1 MNVSRRTI
9 FKFTLAGA
17 ALMSGPWPQL
27 PEAAEELK
35 MPGNVPE
42 ETFDF
47 ETKGVQGWS
56 TVDGQWTV
64 EEMAGAP
71 SGKKVLVQRA
81 TPRLF
86 YMHFWANDDPTKL
99 AQALKAALD
108 QTNSRK

>member
-9 FKFTLAGA
+9 IKFTLAGA

-42 ETFDF
+42 EKFDF

-71 SGKKVLVQRA
+71 SGKKVLVQ
-81 TPRLF
+81 
-86 YMHFWANDDPTKL
+86 
-99 AQALKAALD
+99 
-108 QTNSRK
+108 